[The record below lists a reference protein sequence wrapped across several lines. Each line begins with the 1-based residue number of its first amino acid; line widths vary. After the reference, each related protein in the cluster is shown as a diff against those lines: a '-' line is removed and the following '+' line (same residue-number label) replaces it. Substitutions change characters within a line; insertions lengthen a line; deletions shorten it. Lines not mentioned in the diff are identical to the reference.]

1 MYIFFKHKASIL
13 VWSRKLK
20 QEWCEDWLQ
29 SIRSDKLQNKQ
40 SYKLKDRE
48 SKLTSDNNNN
58 NMVSPLSLSFFTF
71 FLFLFLSHPQAQA
84 QSQSDPQS
92 PTNDPPTI
100 CIIGSGIGGSS
111 VAHFLRLYSSS
122 SNSNPFS
129 IHIFERNGVVG
140 GRMATVNVTG
150 HTFEAG
156 ASILHPKNYHAVNY
170 TQLLGLKNKNPPSS
184 STSDSFSL
192 GIWDGQ
198 RFVFKTLS
206 FSSKIPFVDKI
217 VSLANSLLM
226 FLRYGF
232 SLLKMQTFVEV
243 CLLFS
248 ALVSVSVSVS
258 VFYNFCFSL
267 MPTCFT
273 TFFLYG

>member
-1 MYIFFKHKASIL
+1 MRIGSNL
-13 VWSRKLK
+13 
-20 QEWCEDWLQ
+20 
-29 SIRSDKLQNKQ
+29 SDQT
-40 SYKLKDRE
+40 SYKISKAISSKTE

-170 TQLLGLKNKNPPSS
+170 TELLGLKNKNPPSS
-184 STSDSFSL
+184 STSNSFSL

-248 ALVSVSVSVS
+248 ALVSVSVSV
-258 VFYNFCFSL
+258 FYNFCFSL

>member
-1 MYIFFKHKASIL
+1 MLPNGFNGLKIYIFLKHRASIL

-58 NMVSPLSLSFFTF
+58 KMVSPLSLSFFTF

-92 PTNDPPTI
+92 PTNDPPTV
-100 CIIGSGIGGSS
+100 CIIGSGISGSS

-140 GRMATVNVTG
+140 GRMATVNVSG
-150 HTFEAG
+150 QTFEAG
-156 ASILHPKNYHAVNY
+156 ASILHPKNYYAVNY
-170 TQLLGLKNKNPPSS
+170 TQLLGLKNKDPP
-184 STSDSFSL
+184 SDSFSL

-198 RFVFKTLS
+198 KFVFKTLS
-206 FSSKIPFVDKI
+206 FSSNIPFVDKI
-217 VSLANSLLM
+217 VSLANPLLM
-226 FLRYGF
+226 FVRYGF
-232 SLLKMQTFVEV
+232 SILKMQTFVEV
-243 CLLFS
+243 RPLFL
-248 ALVSVSVSVS
+248 ALVSVSVCLSVP
-258 VFYNFCFSL
+258 VF
-267 MPTCFT
+267 
-273 TFFLYG
+273 

>member
-1 MYIFFKHKASIL
+1 
-13 VWSRKLK
+13 
-20 QEWCEDWLQ
+20 
-29 SIRSDKLQNKQ
+29 
-40 SYKLKDRE
+40 
-48 SKLTSDNNNN
+48 
-58 NMVSPLSLSFFTF
+58 MVSPLSLSFFTF
-71 FLFLFLSHPQAQA
+71 FLFLFLSHHQAQA
-84 QSQSDPQS
+84 QAQSDPQS
-92 PTNDPPTI
+92 PTNDPPTV
-100 CIIGSGIGGSS
+100 CIIGSGISGSS

-156 ASILHPKNYHAVNY
+156 ASILHPMNYHAVNY
-170 TQLLGLKNKNPPSS
+170 TELLGLKNKNPPSS

-248 ALVSVSVSVS
+248 ALVSVSVSV
-258 VFYNFCFSL
+258 FFNFCFSL